1 MTKQVRVENAD
12 TNESKKVVVEI
23 WNVYPEGDKKVSEQE
38 HSYDTSLGAFTL
50 TTHQYI
56 VVKEKDK

>member
-12 TNESKKVVVEI
+12 TNESKKVIVET

-38 HSYDTSLGAFTL
+38 LSCAAALGAFTL
-50 TTHQYI
+50 TSHQYI